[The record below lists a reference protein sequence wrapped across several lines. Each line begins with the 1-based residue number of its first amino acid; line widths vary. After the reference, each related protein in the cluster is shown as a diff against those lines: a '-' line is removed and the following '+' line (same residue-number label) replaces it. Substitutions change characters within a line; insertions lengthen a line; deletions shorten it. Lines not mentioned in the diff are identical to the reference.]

1 MLKFIAKRLALAV
14 FVMFVVSV
22 FIFAILRLNGTD
34 AAMSYLNAS
43 GISPTNEALAQA
55 RADLGLDK
63 PLLTQY
69 QIWLKDALSLNFGVS
84 YITGRAVSEDMA
96 HYFPATLKLAGFAL
110 FLTLAVS
117 IPLGVLSA
125 VFKDKAVDYAVRFF
139 SFLGCAT
146 PNFWLGFLLI
156 MLFAVHLK
164 VLPPFGAS
172 GLSHLLMPG
181 FAISFMSIAIN
192 ARLIRANMLE
202 IQNARHV
209 SYAKM
214 RGISSL
220 RVLFSHVFRNASLP
234 IVTALGMHLGEL
246 IGGAIVIEN
255 VFAYP
260 GIGTYTVEA
269 IKNNDYP
276 VIQCFI
282 LLMSLVF
289 VLSNLAIDVLYA
301 FIDPRIKAANG

>member
-22 FIFAILRLNGTD
+22 FIFALLRLNGTD

-63 PLLTQY
+63 PLFTQY
-69 QIWLKDALSLNFGVS
+69 QIWLKDALSLNFGTS

-164 VLPPFGAS
+164 ILPPFGAG
-172 GLSHLLMPG
+172 GLSHLIMPG

-192 ARLIRANMLE
+192 ARLIRANML
-202 IQNARHV
+202 
-209 SYAKM
+209 
-214 RGISSL
+214 
-220 RVLFSHVFRNASLP
+220 
-234 IVTALGMHLGEL
+234 
-246 IGGAIVIEN
+246 
-255 VFAYP
+255 
-260 GIGTYTVEA
+260 
-269 IKNNDYP
+269 
-276 VIQCFI
+276 
-282 LLMSLVF
+282 
-289 VLSNLAIDVLYA
+289 
-301 FIDPRIKAANG
+301 

>member
-43 GISPTNEALAQA
+43 GISPTNEALSQA

-69 QIWLKDALSLNFGVS
+69 QIWLKDALSLNFGAS

-96 HYFPATLKLAGFAL
+96 HYFPVTLKLAGFAL

-164 VLPPFGAS
+164 ALPPFGAG